1 MQINK
6 IKKLKNGKY
15 KLEIDHNKTVTTY
28 DNVIL
33 ENNLLFDKRVDN
45 EILNKIDKD
54 TEYYDIYNKVVKMVS
69 RKLRC
74 EKEIRDYLEKNGLS
88 KKDINEMII
97 KFKENKIIDDLAFT
111 KAYIHDRVSFSNDGI
126 LKIRENLEKYNID
139 SLIIEREL
147 EQIDKEVFQE
157 KIQKYVS
164 KKIKN
169 NHKYSNAILKNKLI
183 FELKANGYDNF
194 NIDAFFDSKNNEDI
208 LAKEIIKVHNKLIKK
223 YSGKDLTLKMYKLL
237 YQKGFS
243 REEIQKNLENLNIF
257 E

>member
-15 KLEIDHNKTVTTY
+15 KLEIDHHKEVTTY

-33 ENNLLFDKRVDN
+33 ENNLLFDKSMDN
-45 EILNKIDKD
+45 EKLNKIDKD

-88 KKDINEMII
+88 QKDIDEMII
-97 KFKENKIIDDLAFT
+97 KFKENKIINDLAFT
-111 KAYIHDRVSFSNDGI
+111 KAYIHDRLSFSNDGI
-126 LKIRENLEKYNID
+126 LKIRESLEKYDID
-139 SLIIEREL
+139 NLIIEQEL
-147 EQIDKEVFQE
+147 EQIDKEVFKQ

-164 KKIKN
+164 KKLKN
-169 NHKYSNAILKNKLI
+169 NHKYSNSILKNKLV
-183 FELKANGYDNF
+183 FELKSNGYTDF
-194 NIDAFFDSKNNEDI
+194 NIDDFFDNQNNEDI
-208 LAKEIIKVHNKLIKK
+208 LKKETMKVYNKLIKK
-223 YSGKDLTLKMYKLL
+223 YSGKDLTLMMYKQL

-243 REEIQKNLENLNIF
+243 KEEIQNELENLNVF